1 VLRRAALALVLA
13 LLAPGTATA
22 ADTYSLN
29 RPMASLRS
37 APGSFAIGTAFAGDR
52 VDVVARSGR
61 WVYAATGGRCAWL
74 LDRGLRPAG
83 QSAATCPSPRT
94 LDPGLLF
101 APHSYQRGCGEGC
114 VYPARTVDCGDRA
127 VYANYDLATGAFA
140 DPAGVERVGRG
151 TRGRTVPRYDG
162 VRRGYAGWGVRYV
175 TRDGAATLIKDT
187 GRRRGPTWVFI
198 HSECVQRLSL
208 IVRPAR
214 IGAFPA
220 GGRRARAVRS
230 FGRSYER
237 RGCRMRWPKIA
248 VTLELGPHC
257 RGLAEATIGR
267 QPIRG
272 AALVHTWATAVGL
285 LVGDR
290 ARVLRRLYPDARRR
304 HGDYVLEPRLRAV
317 VRRGRVQA
325 LRVLGRTA
333 AG

>member
-1 VLRRAALALVLA
+1 VLRRAVLAVALA

-22 ADTYSLN
+22 AVTYSLQ

-37 APGSFAIGTAFAGDR
+37 APASFAIGTAFAGDR

-61 WVYAATGGRCAWL
+61 WVYGAVGGRCAWMM
-74 LDRGLRPAG
+74 DRGLRPQG
-83 QSAATCPSPRT
+83 TSQVTCPSPRT

-101 APHSYQRGCGEGC
+101 APRTYQLGCGEGC
-114 VYPARTVDCGDRA
+114 VYPARTVDCDDRQ
-127 VYANYDLATGAFA
+127 VYANYDPASGTFA
-140 DPAGVERVGRG
+140 DAAGIERVGRG
-151 TRGRTVPRYDG
+151 TRGRTLPRYEG

-230 FGRSYER
+230 FGRLYER
-237 RGCRMRWPKIA
+237 DGCRMTWRKLALTLDFGRGCRR
-248 VTLELGPHC
+248 LE
-257 RGLAEATIGR
+257 AATIGR

-272 AALVHTWATAVGL
+272 AALVHTWATALGL
-285 LVGDR
+285 RVGDR

-304 HGDYVLEPRLRAV
+304 GALVVLEPRLRAI
-317 VRRGRVQA
+317 VRRGRVER
-325 LRVLGRTA
+325 LRVLGPTA